1 LLINILEAGSAAQ
14 WFLGSNLSIKKK
26 KKSQKTWMML
36 KDGSKGQDVEKLAAY
51 LHIKSLL
58 SLKEVDCVIIMGFF
72 FHSSL
77 F

>member
-1 LLINILEAGSAAQ
+1 
-14 WFLGSNLSIKKK
+14 
-26 KKSQKTWMML
+26 MMF

-72 FHSSL
+72 FSFFLILVFFLKQSFIDIERISPFL
-77 F
+77 S

>member
-1 LLINILEAGSAAQ
+1 
-14 WFLGSNLSIKKK
+14 
-26 KKSQKTWMML
+26 MML